1 MDLYQAIVDFSH
13 QHIANLEQSYTW
25 EINSE
30 HLPVDLSLSGKNIYE
45 QNISLRH
52 QLHHAF
58 LATTDFEE
66 KYKIIRWYIYHWG
79 GVKANSNNTL
89 AEYSQSPPE
98 TLILKGADGIAS
110 WSKALSI
117 IDPVRYAI
125 YDARVAMSLNAL
137 QVIYAVDS
145 PQYFPPLKGRNTL
158 INFFQAKLQ
167 TTFSQWNKAS
177 TQTFYQEYLALLQIV
192 ADQFS
197 ENVTRHEVEMLLFV
211 HAEELSFQAAAKLVY
226 QNGFEVSSANVFITN

>member
-1 MDLYQAIVDFSH
+1 MDLYQAILDFSH

-58 LATTDFEE
+58 LATADFEE

-137 QVIYAVDS
+137 QVLYAVDS

-158 INFFQAKLQ
+158 INFFQAKLH

-197 ENVTRHEVEMLLFV
+197 ENVTRHEVEMLLFA
-211 HAEELSFQAAAKLVY
+211 HAEELSFQAAAKLAY
-226 QNGFEVSSANVFITN
+226 

>member
-1 MDLYQAIVDFSH
+1 MDLYQAILDFSH
-13 QHIANLEQSYTW
+13 QHIDDLKQSYTW
-25 EINSE
+25 EINLE
-30 HLPVDLSLSGKNIYE
+30 HLPVDLSLSGNTIYE

-58 LATTDFEE
+58 SVATDFEE

-79 GVKANSNNTL
+79 GVKANSDSTL
-89 AEYSQSPPE
+89 TEYSQSSPE
-98 TLILKGADGIAS
+98 ILILKGVDGIAS

-125 YDARVAMSLNAL
+125 YDARFAMSLNAL
-137 QVIYAVDS
+137 QVIYAVDL

-167 TTFSQWNKAS
+167 TTFLQWNKAN
-177 TQTFYQEYLALLQIV
+177 TQTFYQEYLALLQQI

-197 ENVTRHEVEMLLFV
+197 ENVTRHEVEMLLFA
-211 HAEELSFQAAAKLVY
+211 HTDELSFQAAAKLTH
-226 QNGFEVSSANVFITN
+226 FKAI

>member
-58 LATTDFEE
+58 LATADFEE
-66 KYKIIRWYIYHWG
+66 KYKIIRWYIYHRG

-197 ENVTRHEVEMLLFV
+197 ENVTRHEVEMLLFA
-211 HAEELSFQAAAKLVY
+211 HAEELSFQAAAKLAY
-226 QNGFEVSSANVFITN
+226 